1 MENKK
6 KPDSNHDNK
15 NQGLY
20 NKNNRSILEAFES
33 LFRGWNP
40 LQLSFKTKKGD
51 IKDMA
56 ILAECNNCLD
66 DLIQDLQSRFANDQ
80 IKTFS
85 NSARA
90 HYLKQVKSL
99 WFFSPKLFNIDP
111 ANIFKKEK
119 VAIAKKCIKV
129 SNLFNTLLKPTQSKT
144 IRRSEL
150 YIDHFGLILD
160 KLIQEVGK

>member
-6 KPDSNHDNK
+6 KPDSNHHNK
-15 NQGLY
+15 NQTIN

-40 LQLSFKTKKGD
+40 LQLSLKANKGD

-66 DLIQDLQSRFANDQ
+66 DLIRDLQSRFVNDQ

-90 HYLKQVKSL
+90 YYLKQVESL
-99 WFFSPKLFNIDP
+99 WFFSPKLFNIDLVN
-111 ANIFKKEK
+111 AFKKEK
-119 VAIAKKCIKV
+119 VMIAQKCIKV
-129 SNLFNTLLKPTQSKT
+129 SNLFNTLLKPTQRKT
-144 IRRSEL
+144 IERSEL
-150 YIDHFGLILD
+150 YIDHFSLILD
-160 KLIQEVGK
+160 KLIKEVK